1 MLTKILIGFAA
12 LILALIVIVAVQPSA
27 YRIERTA
34 QIAAPQA
41 DLFSRVNDFHKWDAW
56 SPWAKLDPAAKI
68 TFAGPES
75 GQGAVMNWAGNDKV
89 GEGKLTIVESRPS
102 DLVTIEVDF
111 IKPFAGTNTSQ
122 FEFEPEG
129 DQTIVTWTM
138 SGERNFIAKA
148 FCLVMNGEK
157 MMGDDMEK
165 GLAQM
170 KSVAEGALGTSNQ
183 ADSPKT

>member
-1 MLTKILIGFAA
+1 VLRNILIGFAA
-12 LILALIVIVAVQPSA
+12 LILVLIVIIAIQPSA
-27 YRIERTA
+27 YRVERTA
-34 QIAAPQA
+34 KIAAPQA
-41 DLFSRVNDFHKWDAW
+41 DLFSQVNDFHKWDAW

-89 GEGKLTIVESRPS
+89 GEGKITILESRPS
-102 DLVTIEVDF
+102 DLVTIKVDF
-111 IKPFAGTNTSQ
+111 IKPFIGTNTSQ
-122 FEFEPEG
+122 FAFAPEG

-148 FCLVMNGEK
+148 FCLAMNGEK
-157 MMGDDMEK
+157 MMGNDMEK

-170 KSVAEGALGTSNQ
+170 KSVAERAHGSSN
-183 ADSPKT
+183 